1 MLSALGMRARHKLW
15 DSTEKTLKY
24 FWDVISSSG
33 QYNAPSEVG
42 PYIEEH
48 LLSSVILFQYTSII
62 SENQLKIIWYWIR
75 FFPRKTGQFQYS
87 VVFQFLWHLL
97 WQPLKYIFQSDL
109 VKVKLVCSCRMM
121 EVTRGRVSRS
131 TAEGYIASHR
141 ETQDN
146 FDSRLLSSPTEQ
158 SSR

>member
-75 FFPRKTGQFQYS
+75 LFPRKIGQSIS
-87 VVFQFLWHLL
+87 VSVAFALAASEIHC
-97 WQPLKYIFQSDL
+97 QSDL